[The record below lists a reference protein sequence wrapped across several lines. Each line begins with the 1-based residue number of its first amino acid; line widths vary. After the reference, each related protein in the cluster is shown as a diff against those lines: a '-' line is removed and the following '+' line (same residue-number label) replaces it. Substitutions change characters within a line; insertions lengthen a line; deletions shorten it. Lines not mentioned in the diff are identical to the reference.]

1 MTLLQYVDDLLLA
14 AAMQEEC
21 KQATVDL
28 LRELGCL
35 GYQASAMKA
44 QIAQQEVRYL
54 GYCLRWGQRW
64 LTPEM
69 TDCPVDTATQ
79 IHARGERIFGVSGI
93 LPPVDT
99 RVC

>member
-1 MTLLQYVDDLLLA
+1 MTLLQYVDNLLLA
-14 AAMQEEC
+14 AATQEEC

-35 GYQASAMKA
+35 EYWASPAKA

-54 GYCLRWGQRW
+54 GYRLKGGQRW

-69 TDCPVDTATQ
+69 TETVLGYHNPNQ
-79 IHARGERIFGVSGI
+79 RER
-93 LPPVDT
+93 
-99 RVC
+99 